1 MINDAVLRDEIKRLV
16 IQRLRLDPQAAQKI
30 EDDTPLFASLG
41 LDSVDAL
48 ELAVA
53 LEKCYGIAIKSHEV
67 DKQVFTS
74 VRTLAIFVQRSMRP
88 AGSTLPLNA

>member
-1 MINDAVLRDEIKRLV
+1 MTHDAVLREEIKRLV
-16 IQRLRLDPQAAQKI
+16 VQRLRLEPQAAEKI

-53 LEKCYGIAIKSHEV
+53 LEKSYGITIKSHEV

-74 VRTLAIFVQRSMRP
+74 IRTLAAFVTR
-88 AGSTLPLNA
+88 TLQMTNGTQPLNA

>member
-1 MINDAVLRDEIKRLV
+1 MKDDATLCEEIKRLV
-16 IQRLRLDPQAAQKI
+16 VQRLRLDPSMAHRI
-30 EDDTPLFASLG
+30 DPDTPLFASLG

-53 LEKCYGIAIKSHEV
+53 LEKTYGITIKSHEV

-74 VRTLAIFVQRSMRP
+74 VRTLATFVHRNLELASGTQ
-88 AGSTLPLNA
+88 PLNA

>member
-1 MINDAVLRDEIKRLV
+1 MMNEAVYCVEIKRLV
-16 IQRLRLDPQAAQKI
+16 VQRLRLEPQAAEKI
-30 EDDTPLFASLG
+30 EDDTPLFSSLG

-53 LEKCYGIAIKSHEV
+53 LEKSYGITIKSHEV

-74 VRTLAIFVQRSMRP
+74 IRTLAAFVER
-88 AGSTLPLNA
+88 TLQAAKGTQPLNA